1 MATWDLQD
9 TVSDHSF
16 AGPVG
21 FGTRHFT
28 MSVRSDTS
36 PNQIFGTLW
45 ATMAV
50 SPEQDASRQAPSG
63 EGGVLLRSPATTL
76 TTEAFAVE

>member
-1 MATWDLQD
+1 M
-9 TVSDHSF
+9 SDHSF

-28 MSVRSDTS
+28 MSVQSDTS

-63 EGGVLLRSPATTL
+63 EGGMSLRSPATML
-76 TTEAFAVE
+76 TTEAFEAK